1 MPLDWVLLLS
11 VKTMVTH
18 GGGDEDFHGLFFP

>member
-1 MPLDWVLLLS
+1 MPLDWVLLS